1 MKCPICA
8 QELEADAKFCSRC
21 GKRIPRCPICGE
33 VLYERSR
40 FCANDGTPLPEE
52 LFADFP
58 PEGGRAAARTSAV
71 GTKVMEGGGRPVPRP
86 AAHPAANRPEKP
98 KPQPAPR
105 REPAVAS
112 PKKKKSGVGVAVA
125 IGILLLLLVAA
136 IAGGTYYVLQ
146 NGLPSFFTGAD
157 ASSSEDSSRDDAG
170 DRSEEEREAAV
181 QAALD
186 TAEEYAAA
194 GTYDRALE
202 TIQNALEEYPRS
214 RELKDAQEGYE
225 ERYAGDI
232 LAQADQLMEEK
243 RYDEARSRLDE
254 GLALVPEHDGLLTKL
269 EALEEAIAQESSVPP
284 VSMSGIVSISAT
296 SWLSEPGLDLYHTPE
311 RTVDGD
317 LSTAWVEGV
326 DGHGIGELICFE
338 FDQDYCVSGMKINA
352 GYQKTAELYAMNNRP
367 AMLTVIFSDGTEQ
380 IVQLQDINGIQDV
393 PFYVPVET
401 KSVSLVI
408 SSVYG
413 GTTYED
419 TVISEILFY

>member
-8 QELEADAKFCSRC
+8 QELEGNAKFCSRC

-58 PEGGRAAARTSAV
+58 PEGDRVAAGISAV
-71 GTKVMEGGGRPVPRP
+71 VTEALEGSGQPATRP
-86 AAHPAANRPEKP
+86 AAHPAANRPVRP
-98 KPQPAPR
+98 KPQPTPR
-105 REPAVAS
+105 AEPAVPS
-112 PKKKKSGVGVAVA
+112 QKKKKSGAGVVVAVVV
-125 IGILLLLLVAA
+125 LLLLLGAA
-136 IAGGTYYVLQ
+136 VAGGTYYVLQ
-146 NGLPSFFTGAD
+146 NGFPSFFAGA
-157 ASSSEDSSRDDAG
+157 ASSSEDSSRDNAG

-186 TAEEYAAA
+186 TAEDHAAA
-194 GTYDRALE
+194 GAYDRALE
-202 TIQNALEEYPRS
+202 AIQNALEEYPRS
-214 RELKDAQEGYE
+214 RELRNAREDYE
-225 ERYAGDI
+225 ERYADDI

-243 RYDEARSRLDE
+243 RYDEARGRLNE
-254 GLALVPEHDGLLTKL
+254 GLALVPGHDGLLTKL
-269 EALEEAIAQESSVPP
+269 GALEEAIAQETSVPP

-296 SWLSEPGLDLYHTPE
+296 SWLSEPSLDLYHTPE

-326 DGHGIGELICFE
+326 DGHGIGELISFE
-338 FDQDYCVSGMKINA
+338 FDQVYCVSGMKINA

-367 AMLTVIFSDGTEQ
+367 AMLTVTFSDGTEQ

-393 PFYVPVET
+393 PFYIPVET
-401 KSVSLVI
+401 KSVSLAI

-413 GTTYED
+413 GTMYED